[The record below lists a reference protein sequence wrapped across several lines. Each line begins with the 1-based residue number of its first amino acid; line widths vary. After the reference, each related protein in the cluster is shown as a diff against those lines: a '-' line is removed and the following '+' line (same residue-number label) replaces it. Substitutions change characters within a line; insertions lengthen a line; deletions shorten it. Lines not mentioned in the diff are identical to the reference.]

1 MLLHRV
7 TPDPFQIDKISPSN
21 IGQNQDS
28 IVCYGGCLVAKFD
41 RFGNGARR
49 SDFQLTIDWSEIE
62 AFIGVFAEEKNPAAV
77 ELKAALDL
85 LKVMKEAGWSAPA
98 IAS

>member
-21 IGQNQDS
+21 IGQYPDS
-28 IVCYGGCLVAKFD
+28 IVCHGGCLVAKFD

-49 SDFQLTIDWSEIE
+49 SDFELTIDWSEIE
-62 AFIGVFAEEKNPAAV
+62 VFIGAIAEEKDPAAV
-77 ELKAALDL
+77 ELKLALEL
-85 LKVMKEAGWSAPA
+85 LKMMKEAGWSAPA
-98 IAS
+98 IPS